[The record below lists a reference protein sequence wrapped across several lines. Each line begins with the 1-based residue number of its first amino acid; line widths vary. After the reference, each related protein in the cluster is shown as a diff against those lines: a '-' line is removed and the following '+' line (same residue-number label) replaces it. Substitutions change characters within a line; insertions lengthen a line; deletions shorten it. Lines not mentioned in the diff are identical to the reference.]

1 MLAVSISIHEPWAN
15 EVLAELA
22 TDLSASDWCIVLLLY
37 LQPSLILSHN
47 ADPNMTV
54 TTQVMVVTNALLLS
68 INYS

>member
-1 MLAVSISIHEPWAN
+1 MKL
-15 EVLAELA
+15 LLKLA
-22 TDLSASDWCIVLLLY
+22 TDLSASDWRIVLLLH

-54 TTQVMVVTNALLLS
+54 TTQVIVVTNEVLLG